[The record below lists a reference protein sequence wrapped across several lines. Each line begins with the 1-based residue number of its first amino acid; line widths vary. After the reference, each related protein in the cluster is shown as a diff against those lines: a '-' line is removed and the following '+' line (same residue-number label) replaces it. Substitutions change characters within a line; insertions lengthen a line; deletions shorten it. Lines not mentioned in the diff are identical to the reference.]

1 MQKLAEGTY
10 EVKILP
16 DSSGVSFR
24 ALPFGGK
31 EIDLTLRPATRR
43 DRAAISQFGEDIESG
58 DEKLIALLCTQ
69 FGDRPSVT
77 ALELLDE
84 TCDELVAIVSSALL
98 DEAVSA
104 ALFRKPKLVIS
115 CV

>member
-24 ALPFGGK
+24 ALPFGSK

-43 DRAAISQFGEDIESG
+43 DRAAISQFGEDVESG

-77 ALELLDE
+77 SLELLDE